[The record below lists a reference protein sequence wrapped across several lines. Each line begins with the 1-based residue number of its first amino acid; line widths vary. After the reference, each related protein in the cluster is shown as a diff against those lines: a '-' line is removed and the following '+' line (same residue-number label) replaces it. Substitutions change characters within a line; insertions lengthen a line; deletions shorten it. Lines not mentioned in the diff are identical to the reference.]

1 MGKLG
6 DGKDKHW
13 KETHS
18 GFNNVVST
26 DWAPG
31 DISRVTLREN
41 RDGFSVDDKFTILS
55 LNSSFESSVDGIELE
70 HVDLQ
75 PIQRIVDVCNKDEV
89 DRAYHVL
96 KVNERTV
103 SRIYEFNKQTR

>member
-1 MGKLG
+1 MSKLG
-6 DGKDKHW
+6 DEKDFFW
-13 KETHS
+13 KKTHS
-18 GFNNVVST
+18 RFNNVVST
-26 DWAPG
+26 GFTPF
-31 DISRVTLREN
+31 DISRFTLSVHN
-41 RDGFSVDDKFTILS
+41 DGFSVDDKFTILS
-55 LNSSFESSVDGIELE
+55 LDRSFETSVDGIELE

>member
-6 DGKDKHW
+6 DEKDKLW

-18 GFNNVVST
+18 GFNNVVGT
-26 DWAPG
+26 DWTPW
-31 DISRVTLREN
+31 DSSRVTLSVHS
-41 RDGFSVDDKFTILS
+41 DGFSVDDKFTILS

-75 PIQRIVDVCNKDEV
+75 FKRKEIVDVYDMNGD

-103 SRIYEFNKQTR
+103 SRICKFNK